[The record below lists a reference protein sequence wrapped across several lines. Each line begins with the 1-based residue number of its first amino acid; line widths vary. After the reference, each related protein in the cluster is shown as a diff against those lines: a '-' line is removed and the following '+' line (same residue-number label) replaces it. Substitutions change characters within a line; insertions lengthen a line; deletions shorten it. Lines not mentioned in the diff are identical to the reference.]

1 MLSRVG
7 RAVNN
12 RLMDPVGRAL
22 ARAGVSPDAVTVIG
36 ALGTVASALWFL
48 PRGQLVAGVLAL
60 LAFGL
65 LDLVDGAMARARGG
79 GTRFGEVLDATC
91 DRIGDGAMFA
101 ALAWWLIGPAGQP
114 AIGAAA
120 LICLVAGQIVSY
132 VKARAEAVGLSA
144 DVGLAERADRLAVA
158 GAGVLLA
165 GLGVP
170 YALAIALW
178 LVAAASV
185 ITVVQRLVA
194 VRHGAAAGDGPAGD
208 DPAGEDA
215 AERVR
220 R

>member
-1 MLSRVG
+1 MLSRVA
-7 RAVNN
+7 RAVSN
-12 RLMDPVGRAL
+12 RVMDPAGRAL
-22 ARAGVSPDAVTVIG
+22 VRAGVSPDAVTVIG
-36 ALGTVASALWFL
+36 MLGTVAAAVWFL
-48 PRGQLVAGVLAL
+48 PRGELVAAVVAL

-79 GTRFGEVLDATC
+79 GTKFGEVLDATC

-114 AIGAAA
+114 ALGVAA

-158 GAGVLLA
+158 GLGALLT

-170 YALAIALW
+170 FALAIALW

-194 VRHGAAAGDGPAGD
+194 VRRAAGD
-208 DPAGEDA
+208 DA
-215 AERVR
+215 ADRVPR
-220 R
+220 